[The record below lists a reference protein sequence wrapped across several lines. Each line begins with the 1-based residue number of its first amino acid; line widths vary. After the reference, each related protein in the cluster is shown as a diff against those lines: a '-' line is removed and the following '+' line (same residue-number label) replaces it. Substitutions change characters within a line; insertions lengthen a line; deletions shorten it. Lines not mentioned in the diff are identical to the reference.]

1 MSVVNRKRSTS
12 IGMALLCTATVMTTG
27 AIAGTTTDSI
37 NVSYVTAD
45 VSTSEGAQAL
55 YEHIQRAAKL
65 VCHEPNI
72 RELTEYR
79 VYQKCFDRAVDAA
92 VAKVDSS
99 ALTAL
104 HRNKTQRGNKFG

>member
-1 MSVVNRKRSTS
+1 MSVVNRKLSTS
-12 IGMALLCTATVMTTG
+12 IGVALLCTATVMATG
-27 AIAGTTTDSI
+27 ANAGATTDSI

-45 VSTSEGAQAL
+45 VATTEGAQAL
-55 YEHIQRAAKL
+55 YQHLQRAAKL

-72 RELTEYR
+72 RELDAYR
-79 VYQKCFDRAVDAA
+79 LYQKCFDRAVDAA

-104 HRNKTQRGNKFG
+104 HRSKTQRTAAG